1 MAEKVYTDQLF
12 PTGISEKEFLTNYSK
27 YVPEEFKKAKP
38 RKCIIKL
45 AKMLDMGPAKITVE
59 SPEYWGLNLLVPKD
73 EYAEI
78 MLAMGQRKPKT
89 LSQIA
94 KATGR
99 SEEELVPILE
109 EMNQGCMI
117 ESNYENPQHE
127 KQWLVPLWIPG
138 PCEFANM
145 HEETYS
151 KHPEVGRFFDCMGYF
166 PASAAV
172 QMIPPGGAG
181 QGMHVIPVEK
191 AIEHNNQALDIEFI
205 SHWLEKY
212 DGHIAAATC
221 SCRSARE
228 LHKENCGDDKNHWCI
243 VVGDMADFAVET
255 KKGAVYID
263 KKEAMRIFQK
273 AEDLGYVHQTTSNDG
288 PDKIIAICNCQ
299 PKVCIA
305 LRTSQLFNTPNMSR
319 SAYVSHIDKTKCVA
333 CGQCVQNCPAG
344 ALKLGQKLCTT
355 HGEIEYPKQILPDD
369 HKWGPDKWDWDY
381 LAHARIESHE
391 TGTAPCKSACPAHIG
406 IQGYLKL
413 ASQGKYDEALE
424 LIKKDNPFPA
434 VCGRI
439 CNRRC
444 EEACTR
450 GTVDRAVAIDEV
462 KKFLA
467 QRDLDAETRYIP
479 KIVAPRAMENEFE
492 DKIAIIG
499 AGPAGLTCAYYLAL
513 MGYKPVVFEK
523 NEKPGGMMV
532 YGIPSFKLEKD
543 VVAAEID
550 VLRELGV
557 DIRCGVQVGKDV
569 TLQQLRDE
577 GYKAFYIAIGCQ
589 ASNRPGVPNDDAEG
603 ILPALDHLYKV
614 GAGGYQI
621 SGKTVV
627 VGGGNVAIDAAR
639 TAMRVGAES
648 VQMFCLEPRDQMP
661 AAEDEI
667 EEALEENITL
677 HCGWGPKEFLKDEN
691 GKVSG
696 VVFKKCTQVRNAEG
710 RFDPKYDENDTVTV
724 EAQYV
729 VTSIGQRIDWDH
741 LIDGESIEFVHGNYP
756 KADHHTYQTAQPDI
770 FVGGDV
776 YTGPKFVIDAIAAAR
791 IAAESIH
798 RYVRPNCSMTS
809 GRDWREINMLDKDTA
824 VIPSYDHTPRQVA
837 PERKDINPK
846 TSFKDKRLPFTE
858 EQVKKETAR
867 CLSCGVTIVDENRCL
882 GCGLCT
888 TKCKF
893 DAISLSRDLPENA
906 TMTRYEDA
914 MKVILPYQL
923 KRMKNIAKRSLQD
936 VLKIKPKKA

>member
-1 MAEKVYTDQLF
+1 MEKKVYTDHIF
-12 PTGISEKEFLTNYSK
+12 PTGISEKEFLTNYPK
-27 YVPEEFKKAKP
+27 YIPDEFKNAKP
-38 RKCIIKL
+38 RKSIIKL
-45 AKMLDMGPAKITVE
+45 AKMLNMAPSKITVE
-59 SPEYWGLNLLVPKD
+59 SPEYWGLCIICPKD

-78 MLAMGQRKPKT
+78 ALAMGQRKPKT

-94 KATGR
+94 KVTKR
-99 SEEELVPILE
+99 SEEELLPILN
-109 EMNQGCMI
+109 EMSQCCLI
-117 ESNYENPQHE
+117 EWNYENPQHE
-127 KQWLVPLWIPG
+127 KQWQVPLWIPG
-138 PCEFANM
+138 PCEFTNM
-145 HEETYS
+145 HEKTYA
-151 KHPEVGRFFDCMGYF
+151 KHPEVGRFFDCMGFF
-166 PASAAV
+166 PAASAV
-172 QMIPPGGAG
+172 HMIPPGGAG

-191 AIEHNNQALDIEFI
+191 AIERNTQALDIEHI
-205 SHWLEKY
+205 THWLEKY
-212 DGHIAAATC
+212 DGHIAASTC

-228 LHKENCGDDKNHWCI
+228 MHKESCGDDKNHWCI

-255 KKGAVYID
+255 QKGAEYVD
-263 KKEAMRIFQK
+263 KAEALRILQK

-319 SAYVSHIDKTKCVA
+319 SAFVSHIDKSKCVA
-333 CGQCVQNCPAG
+333 CGQCVQTCPAG

-355 HGEIEYPKQILPDD
+355 NGEVEYPKQILPDD

-381 LAHARIESHE
+381 LEHAREQSHK

-413 ASQGKYDEALE
+413 AAQGRYDEALE

-450 GTVDRAVAIDEV
+450 GQVDKAVAIDEV

-467 QRDLDAETRYIP
+467 QRDLDSKTRYIP
-479 KIVAPRAMENEFE
+479 KIVAPIAMENEYT
-492 DKIAIIG
+492 DKIAVIG

-513 MGYKPVVFEK
+513 MGYKPTVFEK
-523 NEKPGGMMV
+523 NEQPGGMMV

-550 VLRELGV
+550 ILRELGV
-557 DIRCGVQVGKDV
+557 TIKCGVNVGEDI
-569 TLQQLRDE
+569 TLDELRKE

-589 ASNRPGVPNDDAEG
+589 GSNRAGIEGENADGVISAV
-603 ILPALDHLYKV
+603 DHLAKV
-614 GAGGYQI
+614 HAGNYTI

-627 VGGGNVAIDAAR
+627 IGGGNVAIDAAR
-639 TAMRVGAES
+639 TASRVGASEVS
-648 VQMFCLEPRDQMP
+648 MYCLEQRDEMP
-661 AAEDEI
+661 ASDEEI
-667 EEALEENITL
+667 EEAQGEDIKIN
-677 HCGWGPKEFLKDEN
+677 CGWGPKEILTKD
-691 GKVSG
+691 GRVCG
-696 VVFKKCTQVRNAEG
+696 VVFKKCTAVRNAEG
-710 RFDPKYDENDTVTV
+710 KFAPTYDEDDTVTV
-724 EAQYV
+724 EADTV
-729 VTSIGQRIDWDH
+729 ITSIGQRIEWGK
-741 LIDGESIEFVHGNYP
+741 LIENESIEFVHGNYP
-756 KADHHTYQTAQPDI
+756 KADGHTYQTSQPDI

-776 YTGPKFVIDAIAAAR
+776 YTGPKFVIDAIASARLAAD
-791 IAAESIH
+791 SIH
-798 RYVRPNCSMTS
+798 RFVRPNTNMTS

-824 VIPSYDHTPRQVA
+824 VIPSYDSTPRQVA
-837 PERKDINPK
+837 GKRKDIDAK
-846 TSFKDKRLPFTE
+846 TSFREVSLPFTE
-858 EQVKKETAR
+858 EQVKKETSR
-867 CLSCGVTIVDENRCL
+867 CLGCGVTIVDTNRCI

-888 TKCKF
+888 TRCKF

-923 KRMKNIAKRSLQD
+923 KRMKNIAVRTVKEKFRKSAE
-936 VLKIKPKKA
+936 K